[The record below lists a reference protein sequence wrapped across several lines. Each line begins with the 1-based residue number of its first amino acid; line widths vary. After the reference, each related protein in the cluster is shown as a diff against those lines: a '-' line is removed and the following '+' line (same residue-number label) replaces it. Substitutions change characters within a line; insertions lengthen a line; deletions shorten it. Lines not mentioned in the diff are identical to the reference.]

1 MVFIVL
7 FQLIFIFIYNIF
19 NKKKFNFNK
28 INRFQTEI
36 NFLTEFLKAKY
47 GK

>member
-1 MVFIVL
+1 MNLIVL
-7 FQLIFIFIYNIF
+7 FQLTFIFIYNIF
-19 NKKKFNFNK
+19 NKKINFNK

-36 NFLTEFLKAKY
+36 NFLTKFLKAKY